1 MENPYYTRASQRYKT
16 FWRIEKSVGTISQK
30 VLTTNLRLMEEDGLI
45 ERKVYAQVP
54 PKVEYTLTDIGYSL
68 AVVLDAMAEWG
79 SGYRQFLK
87 ILENKSER
95 IKNMEKLSHSQE
107 DYLEEIYNQVLKSGC
122 AKVTDISNALNVRKA
137 SVTGA
142 LNSLAAK
149 KLINYEPYSKITL
162 TQEGENLAREIV
174 NKHNGLCDFS

>member
-1 MENPYYTRASQRYKT
+1 
-16 FWRIEKSVGTISQK
+16 
-30 VLTTNLRLMEEDGLI
+30 
-45 ERKVYAQVP
+45 
-54 PKVEYTLTDIGYSL
+54 
-68 AVVLDAMAEWG
+68 
-79 SGYRQFLK
+79 
-87 ILENKSER
+87 
-95 IKNMEKLSHSQE
+95 MEKLSHSQE

-174 NKHNGLCDFS
+174 NKHNGLCDFFINILNLSPSEAAENACKMEHIVSEKFFDNFSKFSDFISEYSRLNPVFIEKYKKLIK

>member
-1 MENPYYTRASQRYKT
+1 
-16 FWRIEKSVGTISQK
+16 
-30 VLTTNLRLMEEDGLI
+30 
-45 ERKVYAQVP
+45 
-54 PKVEYTLTDIGYSL
+54 
-68 AVVLDAMAEWG
+68 
-79 SGYRQFLK
+79 
-87 ILENKSER
+87 
-95 IKNMEKLSHSQE
+95 MEKLSHSQE

-174 NKHNGLCDFS
+174 NKHNGLCDFFINILNLSPSEAAENACKMEHIVSGKILR